1 MKKCSNFILN
11 IKKIIKI
18 IKTIIIKICRD
29 FDIISFVVGTVYRKN
44 EVDVDLFKYFIKVYK
59 VAYSFLDI
67 VYSSVLGIFLNQIK
81 NIYKNWTYTIKN
93 GLFLEER
100 YKYIILYII
109 LYVLYAVC
117 CMMLYDNYKDLFII
131 AQIII
136 ATLSVIFNVLDD
148 IFCFKNKILDKFYQ

>member
-1 MKKCSNFILN
+1 M
-11 IKKIIKI
+11 
-18 IKTIIIKICRD
+18 
-29 FDIISFVVGTVYRKN
+29 
-44 EVDVDLFKYFIKVYK
+44 FKYFIKVYK
-59 VAYSFLDI
+59 VVYSFLDI
-67 VYSSVLGIFLNQIK
+67 VYSSVLGIFLNSIK

-100 YKYIILYII
+100 CKYIILYII